1 MPPSKTFEKPPVAAE
16 APIKRAA
23 ERIGETARELFYS
36 QGIRAVGVDE
46 IVTRA
51 GVTKPSLYRAYASKD
66 ELAAAYLRGYD
77 GEFWAR
83 FDQAAAAHPGDARA
97 QLLTWLEVLGARA
110 TQAGYRG
117 CGLTNAA
124 VEYPEAGHP
133 ARVVAEANKAELR
146 RRLRE
151 LAGRMGARDPD
162 ALGDALLLL
171 VEGAYASGQLFG
183 EGGPAGVI
191 AEAAAAL
198 IDAQTAG
205 KPPASKP
212 PAAKPATPAPRKPP
226 ADEQPSLF

>member
-1 MPPSKTFEKPPVAAE
+1 MTRSKTLDQPAVAAE

-83 FDQAAAAHPGDARA
+83 FDQAAASHPEDARA
-97 QLLTWLEVLGARA
+97 QLLAWLEGLGQRA

-124 VEYPEAGHP
+124 VEYPQAGHP
-133 ARVVAEANKAELR
+133 ARIVAEANKAELR

-151 LAGRMGARDPD
+151 LARRMGARDAD
-162 ALGDALLLL
+162 ALGDGLLLL

-183 EGGPAGVI
+183 EGGPAGII
-191 AEAAAAL
+191 AQAAAAL
-198 IDAQTAG
+198 IDAQTTGEAPG
-205 KPPASKP
+205 PKPPAQK
-212 PAAKPATPAPRKPP
+212 PAPRKPA